1 MRRAGL
7 LREPIRITI
16 TNHSQNAFGELEWDV
31 EPDLGLH
38 DRLEYINTKARVVFN
53 TGNRE
58 QENYRDDHE
67 RIYTFTIRMGNKL
80 KTLTQPH
87 DDTQRITIDWRGL
100 TFDVITVEPNYIG
113 KYYTIRAEQQNNTI
127 V

>member
-7 LREPIRITI
+7 LIEPIRITI
-16 TNHSQNAFGELEWDV
+16 TNHSQNSFGELEYEGDV
-31 EPDLGLH
+31 DNI
-38 DRLEYINTKARVVFN
+38 YFINTKARVVFN
-53 TGNRE
+53 TGNRG

-127 V
+127 L